1 MNSSNQNTAL
11 DTLNSLTSNIIQGKY
26 LPREKLHIE
35 TLAELTDLALNRD
48 IEGAIRLIEKR
59 VLTHVELIKRSL
71 YWL

>member
-11 DTLNSLTSNIIQGKY
+11 DTLNSLTSDIIQGKY

-59 VLTHVELIKRSL
+59 
-71 YWL
+71 Y